1 MQSSA
6 DVFADFINWLMSLD
20 FFSEDDLAEILEEFD
35 GVKGVIESGLYISA
49 YEEVARYMACDNSL
63 EDAVLFAT
71 ANCKRLEQLPGEQY
85 YFLESL
91 VDAYSASG
99 ADVFSLIN
107 ASPER
112 YRGFLMQRFVR

>member
-6 DVFADFINWLMSLD
+6 DVFADFINWLLSLD

-35 GVKGVIESGLYISA
+35 GVKGVIKSGLYISA

-63 EDAVLFAT
+63 EDAVLFLG

-85 YFLESL
+85 YFFESL

-99 ADVFSLIN
+99 ADVLPLIN
-107 ASPER
+107 ASSER